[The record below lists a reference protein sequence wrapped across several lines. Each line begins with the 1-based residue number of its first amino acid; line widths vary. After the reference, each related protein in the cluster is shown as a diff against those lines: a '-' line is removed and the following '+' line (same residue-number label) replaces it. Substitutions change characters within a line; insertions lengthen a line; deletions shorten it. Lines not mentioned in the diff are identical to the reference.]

1 MTDWLTDRRIFVIVE
16 SLLRLKNNICQTSD
30 QNCGQVGNPIR
41 LSEGN
46 GGWGRVGDLWDL
58 RILSPPTSSAFS
70 LSSSPTTASIYH
82 LSATFRWLNINSCSC
97 LCNGLSDL
105 DLIKITNDQMILPGD
120 SQSVTWHTWYRQG
133 QCDHITTSFVILLP
147 AINKMKYLNS
157 RYRSSE
163 RIKST
168 SNFGLGKRM
177 IDEESWLRK
186 KVYCQRKC
194 RKLIGEMILR
204 Y

>member
-1 MTDWLTDRRIFVIVE
+1 MTDWLTDRQTFVIVE
-16 SLLRLKNNICQTSD
+16 SLLRLKNNIYQTSD

-41 LSEGN
+41 SSEGD

-105 DLIKITNDQMILPGD
+105 DLIKITNDQMILVTARVWPGTPD
-120 SQSVTWHTWYRQG
+120 THKDNVITSPHLLSYYYQPSTRRNTWTVALGRAKESSQHL
-133 QCDHITTSFVILLP
+133 IL
-147 AINKMKYLNS
+147 
-157 RYRSSE
+157 
-163 RIKST
+163 
-168 SNFGLGKRM
+168 
-177 IDEESWLRK
+177 
-186 KVYCQRKC
+186 V
-194 RKLIGEMILR
+194 
-204 Y
+204 